1 MYRFDKNVN
10 MNTFII
16 QPISKVYLFI
26 YLLFQAAA
34 EQRAGRA
41 GRFTEGSCFR
51 LYTEEDYQKLE
62 KRSKP
67 EVKRLLLN
75 DTILLTRQLGIQNVY
90 FDNKWNESLVR
101 YF

>member
-1 MYRFDKNVN
+1 MNSYDKNVN
-10 MNTFII
+10 MNTFVI

-26 YLLFQAAA
+26 HSSFQAAA

-41 GRFTEGSCFR
+41 GRFTDGSCFR